1 MVAGTAGAV
10 AGGLGGMLLRS
21 LRRGVVVPRFAC
33 GLAVAV
39 LWSVV
44 GLSVSCGWMPPWW
57 VPVPLWLGWLAVLL
71 TACDLIARRL
81 PDVLT
86 LTAYP
91 VAALLLGAADPGL
104 LLGGLTGLVL
114 FAGLYLGVRVLSP
127 ASIGP
132 GDVKLAG
139 SLGAVVGA
147 VSVPAVLGCVAV
159 AAGLTLVVA
168 ARSRGAA
175 VAHGPAMLLPAW
187 LVAAFPAAFGGPE
200 VTAGAW

>member
-1 MVAGTAGAV
+1 
-10 AGGLGGMLLRS
+10 MLLRS

-33 GLAVAV
+33 GPAVAV
-39 LWSVV
+39 LWSGVA
-44 GLSVSCGWMPPWW
+44 VSAICGWMPPWW

-71 TACDLIARRL
+71 TACDVIARRL
-81 PDVLT
+81 PDALT

-91 VAALLLGAADPGL
+91 VAAVLLAVADPVL

-127 ASIGP
+127 ASMGP

-159 AAGLTLVVA
+159 AAALTLVVA
-168 ARSRGAA
+168 ARSRGGA
-175 VAHGPAMLLPAW
+175 VAHGPAMLAPAW
-187 LVAAFPAAFGGPE
+187 LVTALPAAFGGPAI
-200 VTAGAW
+200 TPGAW